1 MIRVQECDLEDVKG
15 ALRDNYNDSIS
26 IFDYVHCVRLTNG
39 SAGMYI
45 DIRTDESEFHLK
57 GRRYGIEINKR
68 CNRTT
73 DDLLETLSKTI

>member
-1 MIRVQECDLEDVKG
+1 MQKYDLGDIAE
-15 ALRDNYNDSIS
+15 ALRDNYNDNIS
-26 IFDYVHCVRLTNG
+26 IYDLNHYVRLTNG

-45 DIRTDESEFHLK
+45 DIRTYESEFHLK

-68 CNRTT
+68 CNRTI

>member
-1 MIRVQECDLEDVKG
+1 VICLQQYYLEDVKK

-26 IFDYVHCVRLTNG
+26 IYDLNHYIRLTNG

-45 DIRTDESEFHLK
+45 DIRTDGSEFHLE
-57 GRRYGIEINKR
+57 GRRYGLKINMR
-68 CNRTT
+68 CNRTI